1 MELLNYFKD
10 FLTEIRLTDSQV
22 DDCITG
28 HKTLRKRLKE
38 YESLKDKI
46 VNTFLQGSYR
56 RSTAVRPANG
66 NRADVD
72 VVVVTNLKESEYP
85 KPDDAIALF
94 IPFLEKYYKGKYKIQ
109 NRSIAIELTYVDL
122 DLVITSAP
130 SESEKR
136 ALMSE
141 SVSESR
147 SLEDAADWRLVES
160 WLSMDRRAELS
171 DYEVNRRLTEANTQA
186 EWKLAPLRIPDRDRE
201 KWEDT
206 HPIAQLQ
213 WTVQKNKDCNTHYVN
228 VVKAM
233 RWWKRIN
240 PDLPKYPKGYPLEH
254 LIGLH
259 CPDNISSVAEGVV
272 ESLESIVD
280 AYSGD
285 VAAGAVPYVQDH
297 GVDHDVFGSVDPADF
312 EKFYDCI
319 KEAAATA
326 RAAYNATTK
335 KESADLWRQLFG
347 SKFPEAPDDENR
359 SAYKGPAIFTPPSE
373 VSQVG
378 HQRYAQDTESH

>member
-1 MELLNYFKD
+1 MQLPTYFTD
-10 FLTEIRLTDSQV
+10 FLKEIRLTDNQV

-38 YESLKDKI
+38 YEPLKDKI

-66 NRADVD
+66 SRADVD
-72 VVVVTNLKESEYP
+72 VVVVTNLKESDYP
-85 KPDDAIALF
+85 KPDDAINLF
-94 IPFLEKYYKGKYKIQ
+94 IPFLEKYYKGKYEIQ
-109 NRSIAIELTYVDL
+109 NRSIAIELSYVDL

-130 SESEKR
+130 SEADKR
-136 ALMSE
+136 ALISE

-147 SLEDAADWRLVES
+147 SLEDAVDWRLVES
-160 WLSMDRRAELS
+160 WLSMERRGELPE
-171 DYEVNRRLTEANTQA
+171 YVVKQRLMEARAQA
-186 EWKLAPLRIPDRDRE
+186 EWKLAPLRIPDRERK

-213 WTVQKNKDCNTHYVN
+213 WTVQKNKDCSTHYVN

-233 RWWKRIN
+233 RWWKRIH

-259 CPDNISSVAEGVV
+259 CPNNIKSVAEGVV
-272 ESLESIVD
+272 QSLEAIVN
-280 AYSGD
+280 AYANN
-285 VAAGAVPYVQDH
+285 VANGTVPYIQDH
-297 GVDHDVFGSVDPADF
+297 GVDHDVFGRVDAADF
-312 EKFYDCI
+312 AKFYDCI
-319 KEAAATA
+319 EQAAATA
-326 RAAYNATTK
+326 RAAYDSDSI
-335 KESADLWRQLFG
+335 KESADLWRDLFG
-347 SKFPEAPDDENR
+347 SRFPEAPDDDKR
-359 SAYKGPAIFTPPSE
+359 SGYKGPAIFTPPSQ

-378 HQRYAQDTESH
+378 HQRYA